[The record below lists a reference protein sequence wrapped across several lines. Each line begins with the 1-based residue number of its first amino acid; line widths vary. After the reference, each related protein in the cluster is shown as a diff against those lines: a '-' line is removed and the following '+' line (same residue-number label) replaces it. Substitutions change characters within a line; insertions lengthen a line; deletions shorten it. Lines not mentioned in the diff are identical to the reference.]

1 MQDYPLDAGADV
13 SGMGMAADT
22 GNTNGFGARV
32 RDAVLWRS
40 GSQIVA
46 QMVMWSA
53 TFFVIRLLAP
63 SDYGVFAMTQSILVM
78 FSLLNGYGF
87 ASALIQ
93 AETISDK
100 EIRQVF
106 GLLLL
111 LNGGIALL
119 QVALA
124 PLAADYFNQPIVTDM
139 LRVQALLYLSTP
151 FVALPTALLSRTMD
165 FRKQAQVNFLS
176 ALAGATTALTLALM
190 GFGVWTLVIAP
201 LVLFWTRAI
210 GLTVAARLLVLP
222 SFRFDGAG
230 AAIRFGGAMTLS
242 QLLWFVQT
250 QADVFIGG
258 RVLDPHLL
266 GLYTTSLFL
275 AQIVTSKFIPPLNE
289 VAFTAYARIQS
300 DPAAI
305 ARSFETSTRI
315 IMLVALPFY
324 AGLAITAA
332 PLVHA
337 VLGEKWME
345 AVPIVRVLALAMP
358 FVTLQILFAPAATAL
373 GRPRVQVYAAGAG
386 AIVMPLAFFVG
397 VQWGP
402 VGMAWAWLA
411 AFPLV
416 MLYTAAIAMP
426 IIGIGTVA
434 LARAIAP
441 ALFAAC
447 TMAAIVMAVDHIVP
461 VDGPLLRL
469 AMLVGVGIVSYVV
482 VILLVARSTIADI
495 RWLLLRRGAN

>member
-1 MQDYPLDAGADV
+1 MTIGDAATHEGG
-13 SGMGMAADT
+13 S
-22 GNTNGFGARV
+22 FGERV
-32 RDAVLWRS
+32 RNAVLWRS

-46 QMVMWSA
+46 QLVMWSA

-63 SDYGVFAMTQSILVM
+63 ADYGVFAMTQSILAM
-78 FSLLNGYGF
+78 FSLMNGYGF

-93 AETISDK
+93 AESISDR
-100 EIRQVF
+100 EIRQMF

-111 LNGGIALL
+111 FNGTIATL

-124 PLAADYFNQPIVTDM
+124 PLAADYYNQPTVANM
-139 LRVQALLYLSTP
+139 LRVQSILYLSTP
-151 FVALPTALLSRTMD
+151 FVALPTALLSRAMD

-176 ALAGATTALTLALM
+176 AFAGAATALTLALA

-210 GLTVAARLLVLP
+210 GMTVAARLLVLP
-222 SFRFDGAG
+222 SFRFKGAG

-258 RVLDPHLL
+258 RLLDPHLL

-275 AQIVTSKFIPPLNE
+275 AQILASKFIPPLNE

-305 ARSFETSTRI
+305 ARSFETATRI
-315 IMLVALPFY
+315 IMLIALPFY
-324 AGLAITAA
+324 AGLAITAE

-337 VLGEKWME
+337 VLGPQWME

-386 AIVMPLAFFVG
+386 AIVMPIAFFIG
-397 VQWGP
+397 VHGGP
-402 VGMAWAWLA
+402 QGMAWAWLA

-416 MLYTAAIAMP
+416 MLFTAALAMP
-426 IIGIGTVA
+426 IIGVSA
-434 LARAIAP
+434 RSLARSVGPGLLASAGM
-441 ALFAAC
+441 AL
-447 TMAAIVMAVDHIVP
+447 VVLAVDRTLP
-461 VDGPLLRL
+461 PDSSPLRL
-469 AMLVGVGIVSYVV
+469 AVLVATGVVAYG
-482 VILLVARSTIADI
+482 LLVLLCARSTLRDVI
-495 RWLLLRRGAN
+495 WLVRRRNAAG

>member
-1 MQDYPLDAGADV
+1 MTATT
-13 SGMGMAADT
+13 SDT
-22 GNTNGFGARV
+22 DSFGARV
-32 RDAVLWRS
+32 RNAVLWRS

-46 QMVMWSA
+46 QLVMWSA

-63 SDYGVFAMTQSILVM
+63 SDYGVFAMSQSILVM

-93 AETISDK
+93 AETINDR

-111 LNGGIALL
+111 LNGLIALL

-165 FRKQAQVNFLS
+165 FRKQAQVNFIS
-176 ALAGATTALTLALM
+176 ALAGAATALTLALT

-210 GLTVAARLLVLP
+210 GMTVAARLLVLP
-222 SFRFDGAG
+222 SFRFEGAG

-258 RVLDPHLL
+258 RLLAPHLL

-275 AQIVTSKFIPPLNE
+275 AQILTSKFIPPLNE
-289 VAFTAYARIQS
+289 VAFTAYARLQS

-305 ARSFETSTRI
+305 VRSFETSTRI

-324 AGLAITAA
+324 AGLAITAE

-337 VLGEKWME
+337 ILGEQWME
-345 AVPIVRVLALAMP
+345 AVPIVRILALAMP
-358 FVTLQILFAPAATAL
+358 FVTLQILFAPAATAM
-373 GRPRVQVYAAGAG
+373 GRPRIQVYAAAAG
-386 AIVMPLAFFVG
+386 AIVMPVAFLIG
-397 VQWGP
+397 VRWGP
-402 VGMAWAWLA
+402 IGLAWAWL
-411 AFPLV
+411 
-416 MLYTAAIAMP
+416 
-426 IIGIGTVA
+426 
-434 LARAIAP
+434 
-441 ALFAAC
+441 FA
-447 TMAAIVMAVDHIVP
+447 
-461 VDGPLLRL
+461 
-469 AMLVGVGIVSYVV
+469 
-482 VILLVARSTIADI
+482 
-495 RWLLLRRGAN
+495 

>member
-1 MQDYPLDAGADV
+1 MTT
-13 SGMGMAADT
+13 AAT
-22 GNTNGFGARV
+22 SEGRTAEQASFGARV
-32 RDAVLWRS
+32 RSAVLWRS

-46 QMVMWSA
+46 QLVMWSA

-63 SDYGVFAMTQSILVM
+63 SDYGVFAMSQSILVM

-93 AETISDK
+93 AETIDDRQ
-100 EIRQVF
+100 IAQVF
-106 GLLLL
+106 GLMLLF
-111 LNGGIALL
+111 NGGIALL
-119 QVALA
+119 QILLA
-124 PLAADYFNQPIVTDM
+124 PIAADYFNQPIVANM
-139 LRVQALLYLSTP
+139 LRVQSLLYLSTP
-151 FVALPTALLSRTMD
+151 FTALPTALLSRAMD
-165 FRKQAQVNFLS
+165 FRKQAKVNFIS
-176 ALAGATTALTLALM
+176 ALAGAVTALTLALS
-190 GFGVWTLVIAP
+190 GFGVWTLVVAP

-210 GLTVAARLLVLP
+210 GMTVAARLLVLP
-222 SFRFDGAG
+222 SFRFKGAG
-230 AAIRFGGAMTLS
+230 ATVRFGGAMTLS
-242 QLLWFVQT
+242 QLLWFAQT

-275 AQIVTSKFIPPLNE
+275 AQILSSKFIPPLNE

-305 ARSFETSTRI
+305 VRSFEAATRI

-324 AGLAITAA
+324 AGLAVTAG

-337 VLGEKWME
+337 ALGDKWIE

-386 AIVMPLAFFVG
+386 AIVMPLAFLVA
-397 VQWGP
+397 VHWGP
-402 VGMAWAWLA
+402 IGMAWAWLA

-416 MLYTAAIAMP
+416 MIVTAAIAMP
-426 IIGIGTVA
+426 IIGIGAAT

-441 ALFAAC
+441 GLVASLV
-447 TMAAIVMAVDHIVP
+447 MAAVVYALDRALP
-461 VDGPLLRL
+461 LDPPLLRL
-469 AMLVGVGIVSYVV
+469 AVLVGVGIVAYGAMV
-482 VILLVARSTIADI
+482 LLIARSTLTDI
-495 RWLLLRRGAN
+495 WWLIRRRSAA